1 MVSLPKLHVSV
12 GLLFS
17 VLLLLLTVTH
27 ENHANESREINK
39 LAKTT
44 QHQQIAVPAL
54 TPKQQMSAHTEDLR
68 QLMLQL
74 YKIYPEELAKSTQVG
89 AREMT
94 EWVFDG
100 KANWK
105 FDAIRGMQGKEAL
118 KLMAEQ
124 SYQGDIV
131 MPLVVGL
138 ETLLFTAYGAK
149 NEFDIPSDSNALA
162 LKQVSCEMQS
172 LQQQLNQ
179 VQPESSSPSMNQWVK
194 KAYEKKQITVLLNGT
209 LQTILDRISA
219 NQDVKGA
226 CHE

>member
-1 MVSLPKLHVSV
+1 MALLRKPHVSV

-17 VLLLLLTVTH
+17 MILLLFTVAH
-27 ENHANESREINK
+27 ESHANESSARNK
-39 LAKTT
+39 RAKTT
-44 QHQQIAVPAL
+44 QHQQNAMPL
-54 TPKQQMSAHTEDLR
+54 FTPKQQMSAHTEGLR

-74 YKIYPEELAKSTQVG
+74 YEAYPEELSKSTQVS

-118 KLMAEQ
+118 NLMDEQ
-124 SYQGDIV
+124 TYQDDIV
-131 MPLVVGL
+131 LPLVVGL

-149 NEFDIPSDSNALA
+149 NEFDVPSETNSLA
-162 LKQVSCEMQS
+162 LKQAFCEIQN

-179 VQPESSSPSMNQWVK
+179 VQQESVSSSMKQWVK
-194 KAYEKKQITVLLNGT
+194 RVAKNKQVYVFLIRT
-209 LQTILDRISA
+209 LQTILDRLSA
-219 NQDVKGA
+219 NHGAKGA